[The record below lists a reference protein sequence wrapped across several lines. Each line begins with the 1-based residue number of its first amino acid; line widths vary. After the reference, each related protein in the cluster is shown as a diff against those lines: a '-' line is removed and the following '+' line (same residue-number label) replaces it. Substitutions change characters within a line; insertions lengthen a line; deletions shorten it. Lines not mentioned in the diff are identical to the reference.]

1 MADDDDV
8 DFEGASPAYRR
19 ALGWVVAL
27 NLGYGAAEAVGG
39 LLAGSQALKAKVRCA
54 HRLSFQAATIAP
66 MAASI
71 AVRSSGVRGR

>member
-27 NLGYGAAEAVGG
+27 NLGYGAAEAVGKPPRPDEKEPG
-39 LLAGSQALKAKVRCA
+39 IPVGGSPDPPFHPPRCPA
-54 HRLSFQAATIAP
+54 RLTTS
-66 MAASI
+66 
-71 AVRSSGVRGR
+71 